1 MSANQHYEK
10 ISLTKQDLSHVYKQF
25 VLSAQ
30 KKIRHHLPVSD
41 SHDPLQIEVENI
53 VNEHLA
59 QVFEMA
65 KSALYVDGHDLGEE
79 SIMIS
84 DLLSLKPTEEVMPF
98 DTELNQ
104 RLRLVIQQVERET
117 TEVTRLRR
125 ELPQQAKDAYESL
138 VTNTDFEVTAL
149 IKELTQDEMD
159 PQNLPS
165 ESEIIPNAS
174 EITSELLE
182 SIRNLYALK
191 TGLSKQKAQLTSLN
205 HTIQFLEE
213 SYSKQEREAKLYK

>member
-25 VLSAQ
+25 VISAQ
-30 KKIRHHLPVSD
+30 KKIKHHLPVSD

-65 KSALYVDGHDLGEE
+65 KSALFVDGHDLGEE
-79 SIMIS
+79 SILIK

-98 DTELNQ
+98 DAELNQ
-104 RLRLVIQQVERET
+104 KLRLVIQEVERET

-138 VTNTDFEVTAL
+138 VTNTDYEVTAL
-149 IKELTQDEMD
+149 IKELTRDDMEV
-159 PQNLPS
+159 PNLPR
-165 ESEIIPNAS
+165 ESEIIPDANG
-174 EITSELLE
+174 ITSELLE
-182 SIRNLYALK
+182 SVRNLYALK
-191 TGLSKQKAQLTSLN
+191 TGLSKQKAQLDSLN

-213 SYSKQEREAKLYK
+213 SYSNQEREAKLYE